1 MIQRRP
7 QNATIKTKAYTF
19 TILHN
24 FFVIFLVLFSNNNI
38 YFIQE
43 RVRRKLALEENIK
56 QTSARLE
63 RAQLLSYSL
72 EEECKRWKQVK
83 HYSLLHIIKSD

>member
-1 MIQRRP
+1 MQQLKQKPILSHLL
-7 QNATIKTKAYTF
+7 AYK
-19 TILHN
+19 LLP
-24 FFVIFLVLFSNNNI
+24 FFPLLSNNNI

-83 HYSLLHIIKSD
+83 HYHVALKYVAFIII